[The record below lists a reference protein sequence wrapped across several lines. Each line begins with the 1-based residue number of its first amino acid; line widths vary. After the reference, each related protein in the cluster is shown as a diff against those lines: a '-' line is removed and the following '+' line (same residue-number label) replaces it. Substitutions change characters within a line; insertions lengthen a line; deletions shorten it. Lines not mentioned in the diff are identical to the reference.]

1 MISNSLLQPVYLYS
15 ISGSLADPALP
26 EAQDEDAAMDAPPL
40 PPPHLPLEDI
50 PPLQLPPDQPL
61 PRIYHNLSA
70 VGDVKAAQLFIKALE
85 GAALDGSGL
94 DEDSLARLKNPIQEP
109 VDIWD
114 DKDFPFVEDLPSRH
128 KRIGSYILIVGI
140 PKSDRN

>member
-1 MISNSLLQPVYLYS
+1 
-15 ISGSLADPALP
+15 
-26 EAQDEDAAMDAPPL
+26 
-40 PPPHLPLEDI
+40 
-50 PPLQLPPDQPL
+50 
-61 PRIYHNLSA
+61 SA

-114 DKDFPFVEDLPSRH
+114 DKDFPLSLKIYLADTNASEAT
-128 KRIGSYILIVGI
+128 Y
-140 PKSDRN
+140 